1 MLSPLGRR
9 LRGGTTA
16 AVLALT
22 LIGTA
27 AGDDDH
33 FPLGPFRMFSTK
45 TSRDGAVNVS
55 LVRGV
60 TMDGQEVR
68 LSMASFGLRRA
79 EFEGQLERIARD
91 PSLLAVLVRARSRTR
106 PNARPL
112 REVRLIAARWELADG
127 RKVGYVERSVA
138 VWTAP

>member
-27 AGDDDH
+27 VGDDDH
-33 FPLGPFRMFSTK
+33 FPVGPFRMFSTK

-55 LVRGV
+55 LIRGV
-60 TMDGQEVR
+60 TADGEEVR

-79 EFEGQLERIARD
+79 EFEGQLARIAED
-91 PSLLAVLVRARSRTR
+91 PSLLAVLVDARARAR

-112 REVRLIAARWELADG
+112 REVRLIAARWELSDG
-127 RKVGYVERSVA
+127 RKVGYVERPVA